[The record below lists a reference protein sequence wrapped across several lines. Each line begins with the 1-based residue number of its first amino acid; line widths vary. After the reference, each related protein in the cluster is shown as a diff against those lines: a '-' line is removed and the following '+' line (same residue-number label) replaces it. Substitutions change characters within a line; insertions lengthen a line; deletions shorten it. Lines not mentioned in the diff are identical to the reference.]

1 MSTEN
6 EIYQNRL
13 NTITENN
20 FNYPNSFI
28 REHFITDLNP
38 YINLTREELEQNPIT
53 VSVAGRLMSHRRQG
67 KIIFSNM
74 VDMTGRIQLVI
85 SRDESEG
92 FESFKN
98 LNLGDIVGVHGT
110 LFRTMR
116 GEFSVHVSTFEL
128 LTVALR
134 PLPEKFHGLTD
145 TETCYRQRYLD
156 LMMSEDTRNRFRLRS
171 TIVKTIRNYFDN
183 LNYMEVETN
192 ILQSIPSG
200 AKARKFE
207 THMDSLDLDLSLR
220 VAPELALKRLVV
232 GGLERVYEIGKNFRN
247 EGLSTRHNPEFTMI
261 EFYEAYADYNTMM
274 TRIENMIRMVAN
286 QVGTTNITYG
296 DYELDFEQSFTRITM
311 RDSVVKYVYG
321 ASNCNMED
329 LLSVRELARQNGI
342 KVMNNWSVGHI
353 INSLFEE
360 FVESQLIQ
368 PTFITEYPVEVSPL
382 ARRNN
387 DNPNVTDRFELF
399 IVGRELANGFSELND
414 SVDQSARFLA
424 QIEEFNAGD
433 VEAMPY
439 DSDYITALEYGLP
452 PTAGSGVGIDRL
464 VMIFTNSQS
473 IKDII
478 LFPQMRPE

>member
-13 NTITENN
+13 NAITENN
-20 FNYPNSFI
+20 FSYPNNFI
-28 REHFITDLNP
+28 REHLINDLSP
-38 YINLTREELEQNPIT
+38 YINLTREELEQNQIH

-67 KIIFSNM
+67 KIIFSNI
-74 VDMTGRIQLVI
+74 VDMSGRIQLVI
-85 SRDESEG
+85 SREESEG
-92 FESFKN
+92 FDIFKN
-98 LNLGDIVGVHGT
+98 LNLGDIVGVNGT
-110 LFRTMR
+110 LFKTMR
-116 GEFSVHVSTFEL
+116 GEFSIHVSTFEL

-156 LMMSEDTRNRFRLRS
+156 LMVSEDTRNRFRLRS

-261 EFYEAYADYNTMM
+261 EFYEAYADYNIMM
-274 TRIENMIRMVAN
+274 TRIENMIRIVAN
-286 QVGTTNITYG
+286 QIGGENVTYG
-296 DYELDFEQSFTRITM
+296 DYELDFSQSFTRITM
-311 RDSVVKYVYG
+311 RDSVVKYVTG

-329 LLSVRELARQNGI
+329 LSEVRELARQNGI
-342 KVMNNWSVGHI
+342 KIMDSWSVGHI

-360 FVESQLIQ
+360 LVESQLIQ

-387 DNPNVTDRFELF
+387 NNPSVTDRFELF

-414 SVDQSARFLA
+414 SVDQAKRFLA
-424 QIEEFNAGD
+424 QIEELNSGD

-452 PTAGSGVGIDRL
+452 PTAGSGIGIDRL
-464 VMIFTNSQS
+464 VMIFTNSKS
-473 IKDII
+473 IKDVI